1 MIGDVIRKY
10 RMQHHLSQ
18 AQMAK
23 KLAVSPSY
31 VSSLERGVRNSSG
44 RPYVVSHQ
52 VLKRISTVTGISI
65 SSLEK
70 EAGPQKEQ
78 DFLIDPLTDEEVALI
93 AEFRRADPE
102 TKGMIRRIMQYAKVE
117 EKLKLQKQKSKERK

>member
-93 AEFRRADPE
+93 VEFRRADPE